1 MQFSCV
7 VLLYESYMSLIVLKA
22 YEVLTCEFETG
33 HQKRSGQDRPDSAA
47 KIQLD
52 QPVASLGCPALDSF

>member
-1 MQFSCV
+1 
-7 VLLYESYMSLIVLKA
+7 MSLIVLKA